1 MRKSSIFTLVLGFLS
16 SIANIKG
23 VSPYAVPN
31 NMMTPGSLC
40 IGSIDTDYGYATG
53 WSTNTAGIMME
64 CSNITEICVHDSG
77 TRVASL
83 LYYYGPTNQIYI
95 GRDKGWGV
103 SHIFMSGYLQCLFY
117 AISNAGTD
125 YVGVANADG
134 NNNLNYSR
142 QLFLMF
148 NTFTGFH
155 RCFTDDI
162 EFKKEDPQKFKDDYV
177 GRIVVSSGKIA
188 TLATKLNSIKD
199 LENKNIVRVDI
210 KKEIQ
215 INNFANALDFFRL
228 KNIDKSNF
236 YYHHVGIYGYQYE
249 TLKKF
254 ISLKRSDNE
263 INRSLEQMRAMDNDI
278 SISVGLTDSYPLG
291 VDTIEDL
298 EEIRNIMKN
307 GQ

>member
-1 MRKSSIFTLVLGFLS
+1 MNNTVILIPSHLRATRLPNKPLLLINNKPMIVHCWQRAIDSKIGEVYVATADEEIAKVIKDVGGKSILTSKEHKTGSDRIFEAIEKNFS
-16 SIANIKG
+16 KK
-23 VSPYAVPN
+23 PN
-31 NMMTPGSLC
+31 NIINLQGDMPN
-40 IGSIDTDYGYATG
+40 IDPSA
-53 WSTNTAGIMME
+53 IK
-64 CSNITEICVHDSG
+64 
-77 TRVASL
+77 L
-83 LYYYGPTNQIYI
+83 L
-95 GRDKGWGV
+95 DK
-103 SHIFMSGYLQCLFY
+103 FM
-117 AISNAGTD
+117 
-125 YVGVANADG
+125 
-134 NNNLNYSR
+134 NN
-142 QLFLMF
+142 
-148 NTFTGFH
+148 
-155 RCFTDDI
+155 
-162 EFKKEDPQKFKDDYV
+162 
-177 GRIVVSSGKIA
+177 SSYQIA

-199 LENKNIVRVDI
+199 LENKNIVKVEI
-210 KKEIQ
+210 KKEMQ
-215 INNFANALDFFRL
+215 INNFANALDFFRS